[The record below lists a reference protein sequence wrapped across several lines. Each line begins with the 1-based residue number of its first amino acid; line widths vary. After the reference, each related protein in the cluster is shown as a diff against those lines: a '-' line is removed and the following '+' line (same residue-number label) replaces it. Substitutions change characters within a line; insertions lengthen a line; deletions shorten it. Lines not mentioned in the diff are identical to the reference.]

1 MKTSILSAL
10 AVAVLLTAAQAQNQS
25 LPPGSVPIYNY
36 EQKPLAHLPVIIDP
50 QQAQVI
56 VDEFRTNYSMLGSPR
71 ILVYVN
77 RDLVE
82 AQPGLKIADRTE
94 RVETTSTSSS
104 AASADTNAPATNQS
118 LTTHVVANNTYQDN
132 GKSAPTL
139 ADRQTVRDVE
149 RLVARPLR
157 TAGASLVD
165 QAVASQLNGDQPL
178 ASSSLMQS
186 GSAHDAVAKVADV
199 AVEVLISSRTVSV
212 AEVSGNKT
220 YTVPDIT
227 MTAIRLKD
235 AKVIGQASAS
245 DVISRAGG
253 PGYVARNFGVED
265 VTEATALALMDDML
279 REAK

>member
-1 MKTSILSAL
+1 MKTPILSAL
-10 AVAVLLTAAQAQNQS
+10 AVAAILTTAQAQNQS
-25 LPPGSVPIYNY
+25 LPPGRVPVYNY

-77 RDLVE
+77 RDLAE

-104 AASADTNAPATNQS
+104 AAATDTNAPATNQT

-132 GKSAPTL
+132 GKSTPAL

-149 RLVARPLR
+149 RLIARPLR
-157 TAGASLVD
+157 AAGASLLD
-165 QAVASQLNGDQPL
+165 QGIAAQLDGDQPL
-178 ASSSLMQS
+178 GSSTLMQS
-186 GSAHDAVAKVADV
+186 GSARDAAAKVADV
-199 AVEVLISSRTVSV
+199 AVEVLISSRTVNV

-245 DVISRAGG
+245 EVISRAGG

>member
-1 MKTSILSAL
+1 MLSAL
-10 AVAVLLTAAQAQNQS
+10 AGAALFTAAQAQNQY
-25 LPPGSVPIYNY
+25 LPPGKAPVYNY

-50 QQAQVI
+50 QQAEII
-56 VDEFRTNYSMLGSPR
+56 VDEFRTNYPMLGSPR
-71 ILVYVN
+71 ILIYVN

-82 AQPGLKIADRTE
+82 TQPGLKIADRTE

-104 AASADTNAPATNQS
+104 TAATDTNAPATNQS

-132 GKSAPTL
+132 GKSTPTL

-165 QAVASQLNGDQPL
+165 QGVASQLNGGQPL
-178 ASSSLMQS
+178 ASSLTQS

-199 AVEVLISSRTVSV
+199 AIEVLISSRTVNV

>member
-1 MKTSILSAL
+1 MKTLILSAL
-10 AVAVLLTAAQAQNQS
+10 AVAAILTTAHAQNQS
-25 LPPGSVPIYNY
+25 MPPGSVPVYNY

-82 AQPGLKIADRTE
+82 SQPGLKIADRTE

-104 AASADTNAPATNQS
+104 AAATDTNAPATNQT

-165 QAVASQLNGDQPL
+165 QAVASGLNGDQSL
-178 ASSSLMQS
+178 ASPSLMQS
-186 GSAHDAVAKVADV
+186 GSARDAAAKVADV
-199 AVEVLISSRTVSV
+199 AIEVLISSRTVNVS
-212 AEVSGNKT
+212 EVSGNKT

>member
-1 MKTSILSAL
+1 MKTLILSTL
-10 AVAVLLTAAQAQNQS
+10 AVAAMLTAAPAQNQG
-25 LPPGSVPIYNY
+25 LPPGMAPVYNY

-50 QQAQVI
+50 QQAQII
-56 VDEFRTNYSMLGSPR
+56 VDEFRTNYAALGSPR

-82 AQPGLKIADRTE
+82 AQSGLKLADRTE
-94 RVETTSTSSS
+94 HVETTSTSSTA
-104 AASADTNAPATNQS
+104 AASDTNAASTNETV
-118 LTTHVVANNTYQDN
+118 TTRTVANNTYQDN
-132 GKSAPTL
+132 SKAAPTL

-157 TAGASLVD
+157 TAGATLVD
-165 QAVASQLNGDQPL
+165 QSVAAQFNGDQPL
-178 ASSSLMQS
+178 ASSTLMQS
-186 GSAHDAVAKVADV
+186 GSARDAVGRIADV
-199 AVEVLISSRTVSV
+199 VVEVLISSRTVTV
-212 AEVSGNKT
+212 AEVSGSKT

-279 REAK
+279 REGK

>member
-10 AVAVLLTAAQAQNQS
+10 AVAAMFTAAQAQNQTMA
-25 LPPGSVPIYNY
+25 PGSVPVYYY

-56 VDEFRTNYSMLGSPR
+56 VDEFHTNYSMLGSPR

-77 RDLVE
+77 RDLAE

-104 AASADTNAPATNQS
+104 TAPTHTNAAVTNQS
-118 LTTHVVANNTYQDN
+118 VTTRVVANNTYQDN

-139 ADRQTVRDVE
+139 ADRQTVRDVQ

-165 QAVASQLNGDQPL
+165 QGIAT
-178 ASSSLMQS
+178 SS
-186 GSAHDAVAKVADV
+186 
-199 AVEVLISSRTVSV
+199 
-212 AEVSGNKT
+212 
-220 YTVPDIT
+220 
-227 MTAIRLKD
+227 TAT
-235 AKVIGQASAS
+235 S
-245 DVISRAGG
+245 
-253 PGYVARNFGVED
+253 P
-265 VTEATALALMDDML
+265 
-279 REAK
+279 

>member
-1 MKTSILSAL
+1 MKTPILSAL
-10 AVAVLLTAAQAQNQS
+10 AAAAMFTAAQAQNQY
-25 LPPGSVPIYNY
+25 LPPGKAPVYMY

-50 QQAQVI
+50 QQAEII
-56 VDEFRTNYSMLGSPR
+56 VDEFRTNYPMLGSPR

-82 AQPGLKIADRTE
+82 TQPGLKIASRTE
-94 RVETTSTSSS
+94 RVDTTSTSSS
-104 AASADTNAPATNQS
+104 AAAADTNAPATNMT
-118 LTTHVVANNTYQDN
+118 LTTRVIANNTYQDN

-165 QAVASQLNGDQPL
+165 QGIASQLNGDQPL
-178 ASSSLMQS
+178 ASTTLTQ
-186 GSAHDAVAKVADV
+186 GGPAHDAVAKVADV
-199 AVEVLISSRTVSV
+199 AVEVLISSRNVTV

>member
-1 MKTSILSAL
+1 MKTPILSAL
-10 AVAVLLTAAQAQNQS
+10 AAAAMLAAAQAQNQTM
-25 LPPGSVPIYNY
+25 PPGRVPVYNY

-56 VDEFRTNYSMLGSPR
+56 VDEFRTNYPMLGSPR
-71 ILVYVN
+71 ILIYVN

-82 AQPGLKIADRTE
+82 TQPGLKLADRTE

-104 AASADTNAPATNQS
+104 ASPTDTNAATTNQT
-118 LTTHVVANNTYQDN
+118 LTTHVVAHNTWQDN

-165 QAVASQLNGDQPL
+165 QNIASHINGDQPL
-178 ASSSLMQS
+178 APSAIMQS
-186 GSAHDAVAKVADV
+186 GSAHDAIAKVADV
-199 AVEVLISSRTVSV
+199 AIEVLISSRTVNV

-265 VTEATALALMDDML
+265 VTEATALSLMDDML

>member
-1 MKTSILSAL
+1 MKTPILSAL
-10 AVAVLLTAAQAQNQS
+10 AVTAMLTAAHAQNQT
-25 LPPGSVPIYNY
+25 LPPGSVPVYNY

-77 RDLVE
+77 RDLFQ
-82 AQPGLKIADRTE
+82 AQSGLKLSDRTE

-104 AASADTNAPATNQS
+104 AAGTDTNAAATNQTV
-118 LTTHVVANNTYQDN
+118 TTHVVANNTYQDSN
-132 GKSAPTL
+132 KSAPTL

-157 TAGASLVD
+157 AAGAALVD
-165 QAVASQLNGDQPL
+165 QGAAAMLNGDQSS
-178 ASSSLMQS
+178 ASSSLTLN
-186 GSAHDAVAKVADV
+186 GPARDAAAKIADV
-199 AVEVLISSRTVSV
+199 AVEVLISSRTVNVS
-212 AEVSGNKT
+212 EVSGNKT

>member
-1 MKTSILSAL
+1 MKTLILSTL
-10 AVAVLLTAAQAQNQS
+10 AVAAMLAAVRAQNQGM
-25 LPPGSVPIYNY
+25 PPGMAPIYHY

-50 QQAQVI
+50 QQAEII
-56 VDEFRTNYSMLGSPR
+56 VDEFRTNYVSLGSPR
-71 ILVYVN
+71 ILIYVN

-82 AQPGLKIADRTE
+82 TSPGLKITDRTE

-104 AASADTNAPATNQS
+104 AASSDTNAAATNATI
-118 LTTHVVANNTYQDN
+118 TTRTVANNTYQDN
-132 GKSAPTL
+132 GKNIPTL

-157 TAGASLVD
+157 TAGATLVD
-165 QAVASQLNGDQPL
+165 QTVAAQLTGDRPL
-178 ASSSLMQS
+178 ASSTLMQS
-186 GSAHDAVAKVADV
+186 GSARDAVGRIADV
-199 AVEVLISSRTVSV
+199 VLEVLISSRNVTV
-212 AEVSGNKT
+212 AEVSGSKT

-227 MTAIRLKD
+227 MTATRLKD
-235 AKVIGQASAS
+235 GKVIGQASAS

-279 REAK
+279 REGK